1 MVGVAAVGA
10 VRVAVQ
16 VIEYS
21 LLPLYDPAI
30 PLESFMSGSQ
40 ASTFRSALKN
50 ATEAAW
56 AAFAVCANT
65 NCSTGYCAPIVDPLA
80 MSVRYECQPSGRV
93 EDSGPAPLSAA
104 DMASELSSR
113 MSLTNSE
120 LPMTTSVPLLQVGF
134 NTMLGLPPHEQHG
147 SYMRH
152 ESECRVVGRRGRRAS
167 SACMHAHGWV
177 ADGRTG

>member
-1 MVGVAAVGA
+1 VCL
-10 VRVAVQ
+10 Q

-30 PLESFMSGSQ
+30 PLESFMSSSQ
-40 ASTFRSALKN
+40 TLRFRGALQN

-56 AAFAVCANT
+56 GAFALCTANCT
-65 NCSTGYCAPIVDPLA
+65 TGYCAPLLDSLA
-80 MSVRYECQPSGRV
+80 MSVSYQCQPAGRV

-113 MSLTNSE
+113 MSLTSSA
-120 LPMTTSVPLLQVGF
+120 LPTTTSVPLLQVGF

-152 ESECRVVGRRGRRAS
+152 ESKCCVVRRERPLQVERVDGD
-167 SACMHAHGWV
+167 GWPT
-177 ADGRTG
+177 D